1 MTDIVAPTYRYFT
14 ADLLSNEILSEIPF
28 QGVTY
33 ERALKGAGSFSGGI
47 SVSDETDALDLYNS
61 TMPGNTA
68 LFVVRDGVCVW
79 GGILWNRT
87 YDVVG
92 RRLSVSALEFT
103 SYFYHRRIWKTLNHE
118 FGATLTVASNGTAS
132 AVLDY
137 GSVTTAITGGSTVRL
152 QFSSGR
158 DVRFDDYYVVS
169 SIPAP
174 TTTAFTL
181 ASSSVVRN
189 IIKISRDANVV
200 TVTTDASHRYAVDD
214 MVDISVTLYPQLAGK
229 FKVLEIDETSAN
241 IFRYALTGDN
251 IDEEVVTG
259 TSTRSL
265 PVGTYSNV
273 TVITRTDT
281 YQYIRDLLNAVF
293 SDFVGTDFPNSYIE
307 PGLSYSVDVISK
319 EILSGVATL
328 KTKTD
333 HGLAVGQAVQ
343 LKNVGKE
350 FDGEHEVTKVQS
362 DISFSYASGGTVA
375 LVGESQRVADI
386 SKIEA
391 SKGVITVTTVAAHGY
406 SVGQTVQVTSQL
418 GYRGRGKYVNGTYT
432 ITDVGVLGTTFKY
445 KQTQS
450 VDMPEVTF
458 IDATATVGGT
468 TKGIVEAEI
477 ASDKVTLTTSSP
489 HSFAVGNTVAVVGA
503 TPYYEIVNRSYKS
516 VVYSLTGGVGSRP
529 AGSYIATIT
538 FPSAHGFYLNESI
551 QVNGFTSGNVSLNT
565 GVNVYVTILSVS
577 NDKTSFTYTTLTNTA
592 LSGAAGGVAKARNRA
607 ELELSGQGY
616 LQSGDII
623 DVIGLAEQSDIVS
636 VHIID
641 SSKVTFATSTAHAF
655 YDKDI
660 IDISGLTDVYTI
672 TKRGRSSGVVTFETK
687 VAHNLP
693 ANDNTGHIPDTASVT
708 VSNIYDTHAI
718 TQWSISKNVGKV
730 FIGDNHGIE
739 VNDDIEV
746 YGVLEF
752 FVGSARVKKKKDGE
766 VFITLPSTHAHN
778 FQVEQEVTIA
788 GLGGVLYGGSNTI
801 RRINSVEGNIIG
813 VSVMPDGR
821 ALPEDFKG
829 SRPKN
834 RNITIKSPH
843 HYLNGAFK
851 VSATTLSTVSYE
863 VSGAKNI
870 SVTNVDL
877 TDSWY
882 NGTDRDQPTVLAA
895 SDINGTFNS
904 LTGVYATNVNPTTFS
919 VPIAGPNI
927 EFSAVAKPPQYD
939 SETRPG
945 PEMSTPSRF
954 NQTGL
959 QVLLG
964 TAEGGTN
971 TFSVLYASAPT
982 PITNLVA
989 SEERDV
995 TSGVARKTSSMA
1007 GNNITVLDYAVVG
1020 TNSRIKY
1027 NVVNGPYINI
1037 DEQSINSLAYVKAT
1051 TLFNT
1056 ASASITDVDTANNQ
1070 FSFAKTHNAVPATF
1084 ITGFGDAVVRPV
1096 AIASTY
1102 GPYPGNADIGMT
1114 FSTSQNSG
1122 VNVAP
1127 TVYRGFELVS
1137 VGEALDRYSDSIDGF
1152 EYRVDCSYNDVTKKF
1167 DKKFVLIPINYP
1179 DPPTAGQVSPLSRFG
1194 AEKLVFEYPGNI
1206 GNLSIDESAN
1216 NSATRFFASG
1226 ETDLGADFGPNIS
1239 VAADTELLNGM
1250 NGRKW
1255 PLLDDDEKVDGVDDK
1270 TVLYA
1275 YAKKYMTEARPPDA
1289 TITISVNGSIEP
1301 IVGTYNPGDWCSI
1314 VVNDRFILARLATDL
1329 EPRDNVLVRKIE
1341 SISVSVPDGVT
1352 FPERVTLNVVPEW
1365 EVDTRG

>member
-1 MTDIVAPTYRYFT
+1 MTDIIAPTYRYFT

-33 ERALKGAGSFSGGI
+33 ERAIKGAGTFSGDI

-68 LFVVRDGVCVW
+68 LFVVRNGVCVW
-79 GGILWNRT
+79 GGILWDRT
-87 YDVVG
+87 YDVIG
-92 RRLSVSALEFT
+92 RKLSVSASEFT
-103 SYFYHRRIWKTLNHE
+103 SYFYSRRIWKTLNHE
-118 FGATLTVASNGTAS
+118 FGATLKVDANGTAS

-152 QFSSGR
+152 QFPSGR

-169 SIPAP
+169 SIPTP
-174 TTTAFTL
+174 TSTAFTL

-189 IIKISRDANVV
+189 IVKISRDANVV

-214 MVDISVTLYPQLAGK
+214 MVTISVNLYPQLAGK
-229 FKVLEIDETSAN
+229 FKVLEIDEISAN
-241 IFRYALTGDN
+241 VFRYALTGDN

-259 TSTRSL
+259 TSTRRV
-265 PVGTYSNV
+265 PTGTYSNV
-273 TVITRTDT
+273 TVVTRTDT

-307 PGLSYSVDVISK
+307 PGLSYSVDVTSK

-328 KTKTD
+328 TTKTD

-362 DISFSYASGGTVA
+362 DTSFSYASGGTVA
-375 LVGESQRVADI
+375 LVGEIQRVSDI

-391 SKGVITVTTVAAHGY
+391 SKGVVTVTTTSAHGY
-406 SVGQTVQVTSQL
+406 LKGQTVQVTTQL

-432 ITDVGVLGTTFKY
+432 ITDVGALGTTFKY

-450 VDMPEVTF
+450 IDMPEVTF

-477 ASDKVTLTTSSP
+477 ASNKVTLTTSSP

-516 VVYSLTGGVGSRP
+516 VAYSLTGGGMTGSRTSP
-529 AGSYIATIT
+529 SAVATLT
-538 FPSAHGFYLNESI
+538 FTNAHGFYLNELV
-551 QVNGFTSGNVSLNT
+551 QVTGFTSTYSTFNSSG
-565 GVNVYVTILSVS
+565 YVPILSVS
-577 NDKTSFTYTTLTNTA
+577 ADGKSFTYTSTGSAT
-592 LSGAAGGVAKARNRA
+592 LSGATGGVVTARNRA

-616 LQSGDII
+616 LQSGDT
-623 DVIGLAEQSDIVS
+623 VQVVGLAEQSDIVN
-636 VHIID
+636 VEITD
-641 SSKVTFATSTAHAF
+641 TSKVTFTTDAAHAF
-655 YDKDI
+655 YNNDV

-672 TKRGRSSGVVTFETK
+672 VNRGRSSGVVTFETS
-687 VAHNLP
+687 VPHNLP
-693 ANDNTGHIPDTASVT
+693 ANDGTGHIPGNESVT
-708 VSNIYDTHAI
+708 VSNIYDTQAI
-718 TQWSISKNVGKV
+718 TQWSINNNVGKV
-730 FIGDNHGIE
+730 YIGDNHGIE
-739 VNDDIEV
+739 VNDEIEV
-746 YGVLEF
+746 YGMLESYEGRPS
-752 FVGSARVKKKKDGE
+752 VTRKADGE
-766 VFITLPSTHAHN
+766 VVIALPSNVVHN
-778 FQVEQEVTIA
+778 FKVGQEVTFT
-788 GLGGVLYGGSNTI
+788 GLSTSYISTANKK
-801 RRINSVEGNIIG
+801 RKINSVEKNVIT
-813 VSVMPDGR
+813 VSVMPEGKD
-821 ALPEDFKG
+821 LPDTLA
-829 SRPKN
+829 SRIGPAN
-834 RNITIKSPH
+834 INITMKASHAIM
-843 HYLNGAFK
+843 NGVFK
-851 VSATTLSTVSYE
+851 VSAKTLSTVSYA
-863 VSGAKNI
+863 VSDAKDI
-870 SVTNVDL
+870 SVKNVNL
-877 TDSWY
+877 TDSWW
-882 NGTDRDQPTVLAA
+882 TDHDDPTVLATTGNM
-895 SDINGTFNS
+895 NGTFNS
-904 LTGVYATNVNPTTFS
+904 LTGVYVTNTGAKTFT
-919 VPIAGPNI
+919 VPIAGPDVT
-927 EFSAVAKPPQYD
+927 FGSVVKPQQYD
-939 SETRPG
+939 NETRPG
-945 PEMSTPSRF
+945 PEMSTPSRL

-959 QVLLG
+959 SVIFD
-964 TAEGGTN
+964 TTVGTN
-971 TFSVLYASAPT
+971 KFSINYASKS
-982 PITNLVA
+982 ITNLTK
-989 SEERDV
+989 SDPRDV

-1007 GNNITVLDYAVVG
+1007 GTFTVIDYTTIG

-1027 NVVNGPYINI
+1027 NIVNGPYINI
-1037 DEQSINSLAYVKAT
+1037 DEESINSLAYAKAT

-1056 ASASITDVDTANNQ
+1056 ASASITDVDTANNK

-1084 ITGFGDAVVRPV
+1084 ITGYGDAVVRPV

-1114 FSTSQNSG
+1114 FSTNQNSG

-1137 VGEALDRYSDSIDGF
+1137 VGEALDKYSDSIDGF
-1152 EYRVDCSYNDVTKKF
+1152 EYRVDCSYNDVTKQF

-1179 DPPTAGQVSPLSRFG
+1179 NPPTAGQVSPISRFG
-1194 AEKLVFEYPGNI
+1194 ADKLVFEYPGNI
-1206 GNLSIDESAN
+1206 GNLSIEESAK

-1226 ETDLGADFGPNIS
+1226 STDLGADFGPNIS
-1239 VAADTELLNGM
+1239 VAADTELLNGI

-1270 TVLYA
+1270 NVLYA

-1301 IVGTYNPGDWCSI
+1301 VVGSYNPGDWCSI

-1329 EPRDNVLVRKIE
+1329 EPRNNVLVRKIE
-1341 SISVSVPDGVT
+1341 SISVVVPDGVT
-1352 FPERVTLNVVPEW
+1352 FPEKVTLNVVPEW
-1365 EVDTRG
+1365 EVDKRG